1 MMRILIFWLLSLTA
15 VSVVG
20 GQGKFSADVFILMGI
35 FWTAPAVLFLTLA
48 YFAETLLIK
57 SRLSL
62 VALPLGPILGI
73 VPPLLFGHV
82 SQWFSQICLIIGLFW
97 MVASLPRVIGSFLS
111 DKSAQPDG

>member
-62 VALPLGPILGI
+62 VALPLDP
-73 VPPLLFGHV
+73 
-82 SQWFSQICLIIGLFW
+82 SWE
-97 MVASLPRVIGSFLS
+97 SFLLYS
-111 DKSAQPDG
+111 SGMSVSGSARFV